1 MQKTYSFYR
10 TIRATSSKFCSPT
23 FLFSW
28 DRCRFFFM
36 KKHSDLIKIENCS
49 YIEHQILDTNRQ
61 MLFYEGL
68 ADEFRQH
75 IGREEAV
82 IGQEILFQ

>member
-1 MQKTYSFYR
+1 
-10 TIRATSSKFCSPT
+10 
-23 FLFSW
+23 
-28 DRCRFFFM
+28 M
-36 KKHSDLIKIENCS
+36 KKHSDLIKIANCS